1 MMNDDAVVC
10 NLQWIRFS
18 GGFRGEGRVTCL
30 VFTPTQLKEMIL
42 LLQRATCSFFIEI
55 EFVLKRHNNQNVKLS
70 TVV

>member
-30 VFTPTQLKEMIL
+30 VFTPTQLKEIL
-42 LLQRATCSFFIEI
+42 HTTVAASDVFLLHRD
-55 EFVLKRHNNQNVKLS
+55 
-70 TVV
+70 